1 MSPLRI
7 LHVVPYHERAWAY
20 GGIPRVVG
28 ALARGLAARGHDVTI
43 CATDAC
49 SSTTRLARPPAS
61 TVRGAWHENS
71 TERLHLRVF
80 PNLSNTLAYRAQLF
94 LPIGMRRYLTE
105 HAGDFDLAHLHA
117 CRNIPGVLAARA
129 LVRAQVPYVLEPNGT
144 LVNIERLRAAKG
156 AFDVL
161 MGRRVL
167 DEAARLIAV
176 TVSERRKFVENGVAA
191 DRIDVIPNP
200 IALQEFAAPAR
211 FGGFRRR
218 HGLLDGP
225 LVVFLG
231 KLTPRKKVD
240 VLARAFAQ
248 LRWPGA
254 RLVIAGNDMG
264 AGRVLRGL
272 VSNLG
277 IAESTIFPGLVTGAQ
292 RLDVLADADVVVYAS
307 EHEIFGLVPLEAL
320 MCGAPV
326 IVGNDSGCGEIV
338 GTLGGGLALPPGD
351 VDSLTAALRVV
362 LKDPAPWRA
371 AARRAAG
378 RVPDLY
384 GPDVVCR
391 QLERTYSSVLTAR
404 VARA

>member
-1 MSPLRI
+1 
-7 LHVVPYHERAWAY
+7 
-20 GGIPRVVG
+20 
-28 ALARGLAARGHDVTI
+28 VTV
-43 CATDAC
+43 CATDAG

-61 TVRGAWHENS
+61 TVRGPWQENS
-71 TERLHLRVF
+71 IERLHLRVF
-80 PNLSNTLAYRAQLF
+80 PNLSNALAYRAQLF

-117 CRNIPGVLAARA
+117 CRNVPGVLAARA
-129 LVRAQVPYVLEPNGT
+129 LVRAHVPYVLAPNGT
-144 LVNIERLRAAKG
+144 AVNIERLWAAKW
-156 AFDVL
+156 AFDVV

-176 TVSERRKFVENGVAA
+176 TTSEHRELVKIGVAA
-191 DRIDVIPNP
+191 DRIDVVPNP
-200 IALQEFAAPAR
+200 VALEEFAAPGLP
-211 FGGFRRR
+211 GGFRRR
-218 HGLLDGP
+218 HGLSSRP

-240 VLARAFAQ
+240 VLARAFAH

-272 VSNLG
+272 VSSLG
-277 IAESTIFPGLVTGAQ
+277 IAGSTIFTGLVTGAQ
-292 RLDVLADADVVVYAS
+292 RLELLADADVVVYAS

-338 GTLGGGLALPPGD
+338 GTLGGGVVLPAGE
-351 VDSLTAALRVV
+351 VDSLTTALRVV
-362 LKDPAPWRA
+362 LKDSDRWRA

-378 RVPDLY
+378 RVRDLY
-384 GPDVVCR
+384 RPDVVCQ

-404 VARA
+404 IARA